1 MIRWYKVLG
10 FNTSNLSSMTQSAGS
25 DEVATNPLLFFV
37 FLIVQWCHWAC
48 IEMLISVCV
57 RAAMGTDGGC
67 SSMASCLLHL
77 ETRMCVRVLL
87 GINFIQGPINA
98 ARCRALNGSLC
109 ESVYRAQL
117 KRWKAKGLLKDGGQV
132 PQDNELISKGGVNE
146 LCTLCY

>member
-1 MIRWYKVLG
+1 
-10 FNTSNLSSMTQSAGS
+10 
-25 DEVATNPLLFFV
+25 
-37 FLIVQWCHWAC
+37 
-48 IEMLISVCV
+48 MLISVCV
-57 RAAMGTDGGC
+57 RAEMGTDGGC

-117 KRWKAKGLLKDGGQV
+117 KR
-132 PQDNELISKGGVNE
+132 
-146 LCTLCY
+146 